1 MSVQHIAK
9 ARVVK
14 VAVGAATGNRLAR
27 VLFAGDPVPENVD
40 DEQIKRLLDRGLIEP
55 ITDESNEA
63 ELPEGDPTDRWSVPQ
78 LKQYA
83 GNKGIDLGAAKKKD
97 ELLAAIAAAAQ
108 PTPPANAGN

>member
-14 VAVGAATGNRLAR
+14 VTVGGATGNRLAR

-40 DEQIKRLLDRGLIEP
+40 EDQIKRLLDRGLIEP
-55 ITDESNEA
+55 ISEESNEV
-63 ELPEGDPTDRWSVPQ
+63 ELPEGEPTDKWSVPQ
-78 LKQYA
+78 LKKYA
-83 GNKGIDLGAAKKKD
+83 GDKSIDLGAAKKKD

-108 PTPPANAGN
+108 PAGN